1 MIKQSRVY
9 LDFAASTPLDKDVL
23 NAMAGAYGEFANPSA
38 QYKSANSARQKLL
51 EARKEAAYFL
61 QCNSDEIVFTSGA
74 TESNNMAILGTC
86 PAGKKGRVISI
97 ATEHSSIYEPLMQ
110 IKKRGYE
117 VVMAAITEQGII
129 DLNALGKLLTKDTK
143 LVTISYANS
152 EIGNVQ
158 PISKVGQLINAYNA
172 SRSTKVLFHTDASA
186 ATLNLSCDVSRL
198 GADLL
203 SLGGAKIYG
212 PHSSGILYVKRSTA
226 LQPLMFGGLQEN
238 GLRPGSEAIDSAAGI
253 AKALSI
259 AKSRRREDTELYR
272 KLHNILLDELK
283 MYSIEYCYNGH
294 HKERIF
300 NVLSLSL
307 PSQNGEDLVAR
318 LDALG
323 FEVATGAACEAG
335 NELPSRSLLAL
346 GLSKSQAQSSL
357 RVSFGRNT
365 TVSEIKRFAKA
376 LSGIIQPL

>member
-1 MIKQSRVY
+1 MITSRRVY
-9 LDFAASTPLDKDVL
+9 LDYAASTPVDKDVSS
-23 NAMAGAYGEFANPSA
+23 ATGDADEAYSNPSA
-38 QYKSANSARQKLL
+38 QYKSALAASQKLS
-51 EARKEAAYFL
+51 EARKEAALFL

-74 TESNNMAILGTC
+74 TESNNMAILGAC

-110 IKKRGYE
+110 IKKQGYE
-117 VVMAAITEQGII
+117 VVMAAISEQGIV
-129 DLNALGKLLTKDTK
+129 DLNYLAKLISRDTR

-158 PISKVGQLINAYNA
+158 PISKIGHLINSYNA
-172 SRSTKVLFHTDASA
+172 SRNAKVLFHTDASA
-186 ATLNLSCDVSRL
+186 AALSLSCDVSRL
-198 GADLL
+198 GVDLL
-203 SLGGAKIYG
+203 SFGGAKIYG
-212 PHSSGILYVKRSTA
+212 PHSAGILYVKRGTG
-226 LQPLMFGGLQEN
+226 LQPLMFGGSQEN
-238 GLRPGSEAIDSAAGI
+238 GLRPGSESIDSAVGI
-253 AKALSI
+253 ARALSI
-259 AKSRRREDTELYR
+259 AKSRRRQDIEQYR
-272 KLHNILLDELK
+272 KLHNILLEELK
-283 MYSIEYCYNGH
+283 KHEIDFIYNGH

-300 NVLSLSL
+300 NVLSLCL
-307 PSQNGEDLVAR
+307 PNQSGEDLVAR

-365 TVSEIKRFAKA
+365 TVSEIRRFAKA
-376 LSGIIQPL
+376 LSDIIQPL